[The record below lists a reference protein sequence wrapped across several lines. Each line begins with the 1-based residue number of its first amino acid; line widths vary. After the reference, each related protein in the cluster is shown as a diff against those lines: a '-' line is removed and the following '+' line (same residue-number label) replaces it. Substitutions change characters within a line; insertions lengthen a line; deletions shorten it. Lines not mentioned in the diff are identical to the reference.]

1 MIALI
6 ILQVFIIGAIP
17 FSVWLGK
24 LFLRT
29 DVRAYG
35 DGNPGTTNVFRAG
48 GKWLGILVAL
58 LDGSKGGIPVLLGMW
73 VFHLPEWQLF
83 ALAIAPTLGHAFSP
97 FLRFKGGKAVAATF
111 GMWVGLTLYEAPIV
125 LGIMLFYWFKF
136 ITVSGW
142 AMMLALLSLGAYLL
156 LAHRDPLLLT
166 VWLTNTLILAW
177 KHRADLQQPLALRP
191 RTNRQP
197 T

>member
-1 MIALI
+1 MIVLVI
-6 ILQVFIIGAIP
+6 ILVFFIGAIP
-17 FSVWLGK
+17 FSVWLGRF
-24 LFLRT
+24 FLRQ
-29 DVRAYG
+29 DVRNFG

-48 GKWLGILVAL
+48 GKRLGILVAL
-58 LDGSKGGIPVLLGMW
+58 LDGSKGGLPVLLGMW
-73 VFHLPEWQLF
+73 VFHLPPWELF

-142 AMMLALLSLGAYLL
+142 AMMLALLSLGLYLL
-156 LAHRDPLLLT
+156 LARPEPLLLG

-177 KHRADLQQPLALRP
+177 KHRTDLQQPLALRP
-191 RTNRQP
+191 RKNQRTA
-197 T
+197 